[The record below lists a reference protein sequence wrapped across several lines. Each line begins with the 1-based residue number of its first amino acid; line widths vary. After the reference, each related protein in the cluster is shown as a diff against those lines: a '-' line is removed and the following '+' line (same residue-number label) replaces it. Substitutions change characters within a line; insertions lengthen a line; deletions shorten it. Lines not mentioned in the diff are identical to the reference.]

1 MRAWAVGFFLLV
13 VFFVALAV
21 RLRVL
26 MACALWSALCARL
39 GAVCAA
45 GCCVHSSTLCVDS
58 RFAQYFFITQRDK
71 DVLFLCPANSRLLL
85 LARRCYGS
93 SDETGRR
100 CCVEPNVDWS
110 RLLAVVNLR
119 DTEFQLL

>member
-39 GAVCAA
+39 GAVRA
-45 GCCVHSSTLCVDS
+45 
-58 RFAQYFFITQRDK
+58 
-71 DVLFLCPANSRLLL
+71 
-85 LARRCYGS
+85 ARRCVRGWVLCARLDAVCTNRYCV
-93 SDETGRR
+93 R
-100 CCVEPNVDWS
+100 CVCS
-110 RLLAVVNLR
+110 ARAY
-119 DTEFQLL
+119 F